1 MPINKIGIN
10 NSITFRADKKS
21 VNPQT
26 GEYSDPLMK
35 WPLRGAAFTNEVGEA
50 LRPLI
55 GNYATLSWVPALL
68 YIGADI
74 YDKYKNDQTKYSP
87 SSHRGLEQAIF
98 QGMASIF
105 LPLVAVKAGQ
115 NLFSLIG
122 QSGSDKITYNTKE
135 HITELA
141 QEFVANGKMRAH
153 KNNDQECVKEFL
165 DIVANNMDYKK
176 QRTDTSNIFKKTQ
189 LWLSDKLCTVSKVN
203 KKENIDKYAES
214 TINELIKMRKD
225 LLNTPI
231 GENKT
236 QWHKHYKSAMDSGQ
250 TKNVAVKS
258 VLNKYLQNKTLK
270 GKTIKTIG
278 GFIALGMAI
287 KPIDHFVE
295 EVLIGKVIAPK
306 LAKKKSA

>member
-1 MPINKIGIN
+1 MPITKIGIN
-10 NSITFRADKKS
+10 NSINFRADKKS
-21 VNPQT
+21 VDPKT

-35 WPLRGAAFTNEVGEA
+35 WPIRGAAFTNEVGEA

-55 GNYATLSWVPALL
+55 GDYATLSWIPALL

-74 YDKYKNDQTKYSP
+74 YDKYKNDQTEYSP

-115 NLFSLIG
+115 NIFSLIG
-122 QSGSDKITYNTKE
+122 QSGSDKITYNSKE

-141 QEFVANGKMRAH
+141 QAFVANGKMRAY
-153 KNNDQECVKEFL
+153 KEKDNECVKEFL
-165 DIVANNMDYKK
+165 DIVTNDMDYKK
-176 QRTDTSNIFKKTQ
+176 QRMKTSNILKKTR
-189 LWLSDKLCTVSKVN
+189 LWLTDKLCTVSKVN
-203 KKENIDKYAES
+203 KKENINKYAET
-214 TINELIKMRKD
+214 TINKLIKMRKD
-225 LLNTPI
+225 LLNTPV
-231 GENKT
+231 GENKSV
-236 QWHKHYKSAMDSGQ
+236 WHKSYKSALDSGQ

-258 VLNKYLQNKTLK
+258 ILNKYLEKRTLK
-270 GKTIKTIG
+270 GKTIKTLG
-278 GFIALGMAI
+278 GFIALGVAI

-306 LAKKKSA
+306 YLN